1 MTLGERLTCLRKQK
15 NLSQE
20 EVANQLNVSRQ
31 TVSKWELDQSL
42 PDFDKIMPICNL
54 YEISSEELLTGTKNT
69 KEETIIEETES
80 EKRKQRKRASGIVT
94 SVLSFFMAIVWIM
107 TSIAAFKIH
116 PVVGAGI
123 FLLIC
128 GISTCMII
136 YTQMVYK
143 RATTPKERKQNKLYK
158 MIHEIASITTLI
170 IYLVISFIT
179 HAWHITW
186 IVWIIFALFM
196 KIVKLILSLR
206 GEEIDE

>member
-54 YEISSEELLTGTKNT
+54 YEISSEELLTGIQSQR
-69 KEETIIEETES
+69 EEVMDTDN
-80 EKRKQRKRASGIVT
+80 EKKKQVKRARGLVT
-94 SVLSFFMAIVWIM
+94 SILLYFVAVVWIM

-128 GISTCMII
+128 GIGTCMII

-143 RATTPKERKQNKLYK
+143 KATTPKERKQNKLYK
-158 MIHEIASITTLI
+158 MIHEIASSVTLI
-170 IYLVISFIT
+170 IYLLVSFIT
-179 HAWHITW
+179 HAWNITW
-186 IVWIIFALFM
+186 IIWIVFALFM
-196 KIVKLILSLR
+196 KVVKLVLSLR